1 LYRPEKPE
9 KHGTFAEMS
18 ADKFVDIEKIIGSKN
33 PKLLKWM
40 PGFVLRYIKH
50 ILHEDYVNA
59 FMKEH
64 GHLRDLDFVH
74 KVMEV
79 FNTKVVVKGIE
90 NIPAE
95 GGFILAS
102 NHPLGG
108 FDGLA
113 LMQAVGMKRKDIRF
127 LVNDILL
134 SLGTMDNLFVAVNKH
149 GSQHAKAKIEEA
161 YASEHAV
168 LIFPA
173 GLVSRKNDGVI
184 RDLEWKKSFIV
195 KSLQYKKPV
204 VPCFIEGKNS
214 SWFYNLSLWRR
225 RLGIK
230 ANIEMFYLVD
240 EMYRQRDQTIT
251 IIFDQPVP
259 SNKFDSSR
267 TPIKWAAQ
275 MKEHIYAL
283 AAGKKGPFSV

>member
-1 LYRPEKPE
+1 
-9 KHGTFAEMS
+9 MS
-18 ADKFVDIEKIIGSKN
+18 SGKFVDIEKIIGSKN
-33 PKLLKWM
+33 PRLLKWM
-40 PGFVLRYIKH
+40 PGFVLRYIKR
-50 ILHEDYVNA
+50 ILHEDYVNG
-59 FMKEH
+59 FMKDH

-79 FNTKVVVKGIE
+79 FNTKVVVKGLE
-90 NIPAE
+90 HIPAE

-113 LMQAVGMKRKDIRF
+113 LMKAVGMKRKDIRF

-134 SLGTMDNLFVAVNKH
+134 SLGTMDSLFVAVNKH
-149 GSQHAKAKIEEA
+149 GSQYAKAKIEEA
-161 YASEHAV
+161 YASGHAV

-184 RDLEWKKSFIV
+184 KDLDWKKSFIV

-204 VPCFIEGKNS
+204 VPCFIEGRNS

-251 IIFDQPVP
+251 IIFDAPVP
-259 SNKFDSSR
+259 SNKFDSSL

-283 AAGKKGPFSV
+283 SAGKKGPFSV

>member
-1 LYRPEKPE
+1 
-9 KHGTFAEMS
+9 MS
-18 ADKFVDIEKIIGSKN
+18 SGKFVDIEKIIGSKN
-33 PKLLKWM
+33 PRLLKWM
-40 PGFVLRYIKH
+40 PGFVLRYIKR
-50 ILHEDYVNA
+50 ILHEDYVNG

-79 FNTKVVVKGIE
+79 FNTKVVVKGLE
-90 NIPAE
+90 HIPAE

-113 LMQAVGMKRKDIRF
+113 LMKAVGMKRKDIRF

-134 SLGTMDNLFVAVNKH
+134 SLGTMDSLFVAVNKH
-149 GSQHAKAKIEEA
+149 GSQFAKAKIEEA
-161 YASEHAV
+161 YASDHAV

-173 GLVSRKNDGVI
+173 GLVSRKNDGMI
-184 RDLEWKKSFIV
+184 KDLDWKKSFIV

-204 VPCFIEGKNS
+204 VPCFIEGRNS

-225 RLGIK
+225 RFRIK

-251 IIFDQPVP
+251 IIFDAPVP
-259 SNKFDSSR
+259 CNKFDSSR
-267 TPIKWAAQ
+267 TPIQWAAQ

-283 AAGKKGPFSV
+283 SAGKKGPFSI